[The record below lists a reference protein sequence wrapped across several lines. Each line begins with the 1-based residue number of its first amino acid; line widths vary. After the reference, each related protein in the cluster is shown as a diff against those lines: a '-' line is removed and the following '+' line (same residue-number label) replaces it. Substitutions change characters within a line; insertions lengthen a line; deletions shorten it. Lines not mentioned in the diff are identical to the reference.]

1 MSVETEVESVSERI
15 ADLLLDIKEEYMK
28 AYPDGDYMSL
38 TIQKDYIMFNNA
50 YFDRDSDFP
59 IDYYHNFK
67 TERSDE

>member
-1 MSVETEVESVSERI
+1 MSVETEIERVSERI
-15 ADLLLDIKEEYMK
+15 ADLLLEIKEEYMK

-38 TIQKDYIMFNNA
+38 AVWKDSIMFSNA

-59 IDYYHNFK
+59 IDYYRNFK

>member
-1 MSVETEVESVSERI
+1 MSVETEIERVSERI
-15 ADLLLDIKEEYMK
+15 ADLLLEIKEEYMK

-38 TIQKDYIMFNNA
+38 VVWKDSIMFSNA

-59 IDYYHNFK
+59 IDYYRNFK

>member
-1 MSVETEVESVSERI
+1 MNVETEVESVSERI
-15 ADLLLDIKEEYMK
+15 ADLLLEIKEEYMK

-38 TIQKDYIMFNNA
+38 TIWKDSITFNNA

-59 IDYYHNFK
+59 IDYYRNFK